1 MTDRAKYPIDMFILV
16 AGVLVVGV
24 GLTWFVS
31 FRGEP
36 QIVMP
41 EVPRLPNPLAVMN
54 QEQAG
59 TPQIDLATLVEMAA
73 LAQESGQLIAPTGAS
88 ALHFYQQILV
98 QDPHNIEAL
107 AGVEAIMA
115 DATLAVRSAIER
127 ERMGDAVK
135 ELDRVRAAAPEH
147 PLVAELDATL
157 AAQHQQY
164 LDQARQ
170 YIGDKNFERAGS
182 VLTIAALIPQ
192 GSEEELDKVK
202 EELGLARISEVKRS
216 LAAEQ
221 AAQAGTAAAKSA
233 APVDPVAELM
243 EKVNLRIVQ
252 GQLVAP
258 HGDSARFYLDKAA
271 GKNAT
276 HPGIGEARELLA
288 DAMAARAETSLVQD
302 DFGSVETWLGEMQAL
317 GADETLVAE
326 LAEKAELRRIELESA
341 RVIPVSD
348 MTVAEYVPPKYP
360 ERAERKS
367 IEGWVDLEFT
377 VNARGETQDIVVI
390 DASPKGLFESA
401 STRAVSRWR
410 FEPREFR
417 GRIIDQ
423 RVGVR
428 VNFTF

>member
-1 MTDRAKYPIDMFILV
+1 MTDRAKNPIDMFILV
-16 AGVLVVGV
+16 AGVLLVGV
-24 GLTWFVS
+24 GLTWFLS

-59 TPQIDLATLVEMAA
+59 TPQIDLATLMEMAA
-73 LAQESGQLIAPTGAS
+73 LARESGQLIAPTGAS
-88 ALHFYQQILV
+88 ALHFYQQVLV

-107 AGVEAIMA
+107 AGLEAIMA
-115 DATLAVRSAIER
+115 DTTLVVRSAIER

-157 AAQHQQY
+157 AARHQQY

-192 GSEEELDKVK
+192 GSETELDKVN

-221 AAQAGTAAAKSA
+221 AAQAGTKPT
-233 APVDPVAELM
+233 APVDPVAELL

-258 HGDSARFYLDKAA
+258 RGDSARFYLDKAG

-317 GADETLVAE
+317 GADEALVAD
-326 LAEKAELRRIELESA
+326 LAEKTELRRIELESA